1 MDKDVPNRYWEGQ
14 AYPWKVVGL
23 EKDPRTFRNAACW
36 DGHQQIPS
44 WTVGHP
50 QIFKSWLVFS
60 PQPQGP
66 PPQNPALI
74 MGFWRRE
81 SPDAPVIGFWWTKSP
96 LAPGKTAPG
105 GLRDT
110 AARQNA
116 APDVAFLNLF
126 KFWRVYKIFH
136 QTTNSRYF
144 SRSKS
149 KNISLNPTLSFTALN
164 WRVRGVK

>member
-1 MDKDVPNRYWEGQ
+1 MSPTGIEKVRLTLGRLLDWRRIHGLLGMRLAEMDTNKYPAGQLDTHKFSNHDWCSAPN
-14 AYPWKVVGL
+14 P
-23 EKDPRTFRNAACW
+23 KDPL
-36 DGHQQIPS
+36 H
-44 WTVGHP
+44 
-50 QIFKSWLVFS
+50 
-60 PQPQGP
+60 
-66 PPQNPALI
+66 NPALI

-136 QTTNSRYF
+136 RTTNWRYF

-149 KNISLNPTLSFTALN
+149 RNISLNPTLSFTALN